1 MTWSR
6 RVVGSVNAVA
16 RRAGRLRGAG
26 PGFAAS
32 EQALLDGARRATGLT
47 DFGDPGFREGLGVL
61 LRAYD
66 EEARLTP
73 FGAWMTRQQLA
84 GILRARLRVVEGR
97 RRDPACLANPIQRPV
112 FVLGLPRTGTTA
124 LHALLASDPACQA
137 LEYWLAASPGPRPP
151 RESWERDPR
160 FKEAAFGLRLTYWLD
175 PGLRAIHDL
184 TPEGPDECRHLL
196 GQCFR
201 DDTFDS
207 NATIPSYTA
216 WYRKADMR
224 PAYAWHRDVLR
235 LIGSGQ
241 TTSLGSA
248 SLRVGGPG
256 GPPPRGPERRW
267 LLKYPAHLAHLETLL
282 DTYPDACIVQTHR
295 DPARVLPSLCSLVT
309 NWRGIYE
316 DGVDVQAVARWQV
329 EMWAERL
336 EHALAVRERC
346 APGRFF
352 DLHFREIVEDPVV
365 AARRV
370 HAHFGLPWTD
380 EGERAMTAWHAAH
393 PPGRHGAHRY
403 DAGRF
408 GLSAGAIQERFRAY
422 TRRFGVPAEGDPS

>member
-1 MTWSR
+1 
-6 RVVGSVNAVA
+6 VA
-16 RRAGRLRGAG
+16 SRLRGAG

-32 EQALLDGARRATGLT
+32 EEALLEGARRATGLS

-84 GILRARLRVVEGR
+84 GILRARLGVVEGL
-97 RRDPACLANPIQRPV
+97 RRDPACRAAPIRRPV

-124 LHALLASDPACQA
+124 LHALLAADPACQA

-151 RESWERDPR
+151 REGWERDPR
-160 FKEAAFGLRLTYWLD
+160 FKEAAFGLRMTYWLD

-184 TPEGPDECRHLL
+184 TPDGPDECRHLL
-196 GQCFR
+196 GQCFT

-216 WYRKADMR
+216 WYRKADLR
-224 PAYAWHRDVLR
+224 PSYAWHRDVLH
-235 LIGSGQ
+235 LIGRP
-241 TTSLGSA
+241 T
-248 SLRVGGPG
+248 PKK
-256 GPPPRGPERRW
+256 RW
-267 LLKYPAHLAHLETLL
+267 LLKYPAHLAHLHVLL
-282 DTYPDACIVQTHR
+282 ETYPDACIVQTHR
-295 DPARVLPSLCSLVT
+295 DPSRVLPSLCSLVA

-316 DGVDVQAVARWQV
+316 DGVDVRTVARWQV

-336 EHALAVRERC
+336 EHALAVRARLE
-346 APGRFF
+346 PGRFF
-352 DLHFREIVEDPVV
+352 DLHFREIVEDPVA

-370 HAHFGLPWTD
+370 HDHFGLPWTG
-380 EGERAMTAWHAAH
+380 EGERAMRAWHAAH

-403 DAGRF
+403 DAARF
-408 GLSAGAIQERFRAY
+408 GLSPGEIRERFRAY
-422 TRRFGVPAEGDPS
+422 TGRFGVPAEGDPS